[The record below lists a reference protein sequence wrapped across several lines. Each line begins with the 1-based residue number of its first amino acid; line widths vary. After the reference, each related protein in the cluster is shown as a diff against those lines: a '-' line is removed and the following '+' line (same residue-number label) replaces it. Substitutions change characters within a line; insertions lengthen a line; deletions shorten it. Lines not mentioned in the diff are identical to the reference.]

1 MPVGKSAARRVT
13 IGGMSTHPAA
23 TQDAPA
29 GRPAEVRRQAA
40 IPLTAAASR
49 VLGAITGAGGRGL
62 LVGGCVRDALLAPG
76 SSPKDV
82 DIEVYGLEPDALFA
96 ALSTVARVD
105 EVGRAFSVL
114 TIRTR
119 GESFDV
125 ALPRREARTGP
136 GLEDIEVQIDP
147 VASLAEASARRDLT
161 INSLAFDPAT
171 GEVIDCWG
179 GLADLDTGVLRHTTA
194 AFADDPLRVLRV
206 ARFAARLGFTVHPST
221 RALARGLAPSFA
233 SLPTERVWGEW
244 HAMAASAAR
253 PSAWLDVLDETGW
266 IEHFPEIAALR
277 GIPQDPR
284 WHPEGDV
291 FAHSRLAADAG
302 ARLADEAGLTGQDRA
317 VIVLASMLHD
327 VGKADSTQ
335 QHPDGRIT
343 SHGHDES
350 GRAIARQL
358 LVRIGA
364 PRTVIERVLPLVRE
378 HMVATTVG
386 DPSMPAVRR
395 LARRLAPATM
405 LEWALVTGADRG
417 GRGPASGP
425 ASTERWL
432 ELAERAGTT
441 HRPTAAILTGRHLVD
456 AGMDPGPEFKNLLAE
471 ALLAQDQGVF
481 TTEDEARAWLAMR

>member
-1 MPVGKSAARRVT
+1 
-13 IGGMSTHPAA
+13 MSTRSADTHGIL
-23 TQDAPA
+23 A
-29 GRPAEVRRQAA
+29 GRPAEIRRPAA
-40 IPLTAAASR
+40 IPLTAAATR
-49 VLGAITGAGGRGL
+49 VLDAITGAGGHAL

-76 SSPKDV
+76 TSPKDI
-82 DIEVYGLEPDALFA
+82 DIEVYGLGQDALFA
-96 ALSTVARVD
+96 ALSQVARVD

-119 GESFDV
+119 GESLDV

-136 GLEDIEVQIDP
+136 GPDDVEVAVDP
-147 VASLAEASARRDLT
+147 FASLAEASARRDLT

-179 GLADLDTGVLRHTTA
+179 GLADLDARILRHTTP
-194 AFADDPLRVLRV
+194 AFADDPLRVLRL
-206 ARFAARLGFTVHPST
+206 ARFAARLGFAVHPST
-221 RALARGLAPSFA
+221 VAVARGLSSRFVE
-233 SLPTERVWGEW
+233 LPTERVWGEW
-244 HAMAASAAR
+244 SAMAASAAQ
-253 PSAWLDVLDETGW
+253 PSAFLDVLEATGW
-266 IEHFPEIAALR
+266 IEHVPEVAAQR

-335 QHPDGRIT
+335 HELDGRIT

-364 PRTVIERVLPLVRE
+364 PRTVIDRVLPLVRE
-378 HMVATTVG
+378 HMVATTVR
-386 DPSMPAVRR
+386 DPSMSAVRR
-395 LARRLAPATM
+395 LARRLDPATM

-417 GRGPASGP
+417 GRGAASGP
-425 ASTERWL
+425 GNTERWL

-441 HRPTAAILTGRHLVD
+441 RRPTAAILTGRHLID
-456 AGMDPGPEFKNLLAE
+456 TGRNPGPEFKSLLAE
-471 ALLAQDQGVF
+471 ALAAQDQGEF
-481 TTEDEARAWLAMR
+481 TTEDEALAWLAAR

>member
-1 MPVGKSAARRVT
+1 MNTPSA
-13 IGGMSTHPAA
+13 GGPDTS
-23 TQDAPA
+23 A
-29 GRPAEVRRQAA
+29 GQLAEVRRQAT
-40 IPLTAAASR
+40 IPLTAAATR
-49 VLGAITGAGGRGL
+49 VLDAITGAGGHGL

-76 SSPKDV
+76 TPPKDI
-82 DIEVYGLEPDALFA
+82 DIEVYGLQPDALFA
-96 ALSTVARVD
+96 ALSEVARVD

-125 ALPRREARTGP
+125 ALPRREVRTGP
-136 GLEDIEVQIDP
+136 GADDIEVAVDP
-147 VASLAEASARRDLT
+147 FASLAEASARRDLT
-161 INSLAFDPAT
+161 INSLAFDPGT

-179 GLADLDTGVLRHTTA
+179 GLADLDARVLRHTTA
-194 AFADDPLRVLRV
+194 AFADDPLRVMRV
-206 ARFAARLGFTVHPST
+206 ARFAARLGFAVHPST
-221 RALARGLAPSFA
+221 VALARELAPAFA
-233 SLPTERVWGEW
+233 LLPTERVWGEW
-244 HAMAASAAR
+244 HAMAASAAQ
-253 PSAWLDVLDETGW
+253 PSAFLDVLEATGW
-266 IEHFPEIAALR
+266 LEHFPEVAAQR

-335 QHPDGRIT
+335 HHPDGRIT

-350 GRAIARQL
+350 GRAIARRL

-364 PRTVIERVLPLVRE
+364 PRSVIDRVLPLVRE

-386 DPSMPAVRR
+386 NPSMSAVRR
-395 LARRLAPATM
+395 LARRLEPATM

-417 GRGPASGP
+417 GRGPASAPGN
-425 ASTERWL
+425 TERWL

-441 HRPTAAILTGRHLVD
+441 RRPTTAILTGRHLID
-456 AGMDPGPEFKNLLAE
+456 AGMEPGPEFKSVLAE
-471 ALLAQDQGVF
+471 ALDAQDQGEF
-481 TTEDEARAWLAMR
+481 ATEEEALAWLAARS